1 MIILFML
8 SIIIGG
14 IILRGWV
21 LSTLWA
27 WFLVPQGVFPISIN
41 VAIGISVLIGL
52 FTQHLV
58 HETVKVNKTS
68 SADLISTITGKTI
81 GGPLMALLV
90 GWIVT
95 LFA

>member
-1 MIILFML
+1 MVILFML
-8 SIIIGG
+8 CVIIGG

-27 WFLVPQGVFPISIN
+27 WFLVPQGVFPISVN
-41 VAIGISVLIGL
+41 AAIGISVLIGL

-58 HETVKVNKTS
+58 HDTVKVDKKST
-68 SADLISTITGKTI
+68 ADMITTITGKTI